1 MPKRR
6 VTWFVLADGTRARIF
21 ERRPD
26 GPGYAIVAE
35 YQSAEAHRPTRDLGA
50 DRPGRTQESATT
62 GRHALEPRE
71 DWHRAAK
78 ADFAREVAAH
88 LNEACASHAFDSLV
102 LYALPQ
108 VLTSLHEAFDNAV
121 RRQIKAEVAKD
132 LTKLPVAELEP
143 YFASLG

>member
-6 VTWFVLADGTRARIF
+6 VTWFVLADGSRARIF
-21 ERRPD
+21 EKRPG
-26 GPGYAIVAE
+26 GPGYSIIAE
-35 YQSAEAHRPTRDLGA
+35 YHSAEAQRPTRDLGA

-78 ADFAREVAAH
+78 ADFAREVATH
-88 LNEACASHAFDSLV
+88 LNEACGSQAFDSLV
-102 LYALPQ
+102 LYALPH
-108 VLTSLHEAFDNAV
+108 VLTSLHEALDNGA
-121 RRQIKAEVAKD
+121 RQRIKAEVAKD
-132 LTKLPVAELEP
+132 LTKLPVAELES